1 MENDLEIHDQNG
13 EGETPKAKADKGE
26 KENPTTFVAL
36 IRYRQGDLERDGWV
50 IDTNKGKFQ
59 EKLSDPR
66 VLEVHHIFK
75 GKKVPFALKNV
86 VWF

>member
-1 MENDLEIHDQNG
+1 MENDLEIHGQNG
-13 EGETPKAKADKGE
+13 EGETPKAKADKVE

-36 IRYRQGDLERDGWV
+36 IRYKQGDMERDGWV
-50 IDTNKGKFQ
+50 MDTNKNKFQ
-59 EKLSDPR
+59 EKISDPR